1 MGESADIIRLL
12 LLGVVALVTIVAA
25 GAFSKKLGVAA
36 PLILIVVGFGFS
48 FIPGA
53 PVEVPHEIIL
63 IGLLPPILYSA
74 ALNVPVVDFR
84 RNLASISA
92 LSVALVIVTAVVT
105 GFILYLLFPR
115 LSLAAGIAIGAVIS
129 PTDAV
134 AATALGKKLGLPA
147 RLVTILEG
155 ESLVNDATALVLL
168 RSAVAATAGTFAF
181 WDIAGDFAFA
191 VIVAIAIG
199 LVVGFVTVWA
209 RSKLKDSM
217 LDTAISF
224 AVPFL
229 AFLPTEFVH
238 ASGVLAVVVAG
249 LYSGHNGAKR
259 FSAQARISER
269 LNWRTVQF
277 VLENGVF
284 LLMGVQI
291 SALID
296 DTHEFDLSADTAIY
310 IGLGMTLLVLVI
322 RFAFL
327 VPLVFLLRRQ
337 DALNERQTRR
347 WGVLVS
353 RMRSRIDAVP
363 ELADNERVQR
373 RRARIE
379 KSHARR
385 TADVNQLKSEGLGWR
400 GGVVLGWS
408 GMRGVVT
415 LAAAQSLPEGTP
427 YRAQLVLI
435 AFTVAVTTLLVQ
447 GGTLP
452 WLIRLTGIQG
462 TDKTAD
468 RRELASRLDELG
480 EAGLAVLD
488 NPDFELPGGEKI
500 DDEVIERVRNDT
512 LLAAESAWERADHGA
527 GEAGLTRSPQRQYR
541 ALRREVLQAEREA
554 LLEAKSEGTYP
565 SRILNRAQ
573 ALIDLEETRLEQ
585 MDNPGGG

>member
-1 MGESADIIRLL
+1 MADTADVIRLL

-25 GAFSKKLGVAA
+25 GAFSKKLGIAA

-74 ALNVPVVDFR
+74 AINVPVVDFR
-84 RNLASISA
+84 RNLTSISA
-92 LSVALVIVTAVVT
+92 LSVTLVLVTTAVT
-105 GFILYLLFPR
+105 GLILFWLFPE
-115 LSLAAGIAIGAVIS
+115 LNLAAAFAIGAVIS

-134 AATALGKKLGLPA
+134 AATALGKKLGLPP

-181 WDIAGDFAFA
+181 WDIVGDFAFA
-191 VIVAIAIG
+191 VVVAIAIG
-199 LVVGFVTVWA
+199 LAVGFVTVFV
-209 RSKLKDSM
+209 RSKLHDSM

-224 AVPFL
+224 AVPFI
-229 AFLPTEFVH
+229 AFLPAEFVH

-259 FSAQARISER
+259 FSAQSRISER

-310 IGLGMTLLVLVI
+310 IGLAMTAVVLII
-322 RFAFL
+322 RFAF
-327 VPLVFLLRRQ
+327 VGPLVLLLRTQ
-337 DALNERQTRR
+337 DEQNEQKARR
-347 WGVLVS
+347 WGVMLARV
-353 RMRSRIDAVP
+353 RSRIESDTA
-363 ELADNERVQR
+363 LAANPHVQR
-373 RRARIE
+373 RSKRME
-379 KSHARR
+379 KAHARR
-385 TADVNQLKSEGLGWR
+385 KADVNQLKAEGLGWK
-400 GGVVLGWS
+400 GGVILGWS

-415 LAAAQSLPEGTP
+415 LAAAQSLPNETP
-427 YRAQLVLI
+427 YRAQLILI
-435 AFTVAVTTLLVQ
+435 AFTVAVTTLLLQ

-452 WLIRLTGIQG
+452 WLIRLTGIRG
-462 TDKTAD
+462 TDQAAD
-468 RRELASRLDELG
+468 RRELASLLDELG
-480 EAGLAVLD
+480 EAGLEALE
-488 NPDFELPGGEKI
+488 NPDFELPHGETVSQ
-500 DDEVIERVRNDT
+500 EVIDRVRSDT
-512 LLAAESAWERADHGA
+512 LLAAESAWERADNGA
-527 GEAGLTRSPQRQYR
+527 DGDALAHSPQRQYR
-541 ALRREVLQAEREA
+541 ALRREVLQAERAA
-554 LLEAKSEGTYP
+554 LLEAKSEGAYP

-573 ALIDLEETRLEQ
+573 AMIDLEETRLEA